1 VLYIK
6 YEYLN
11 KLKIIEF
18 INKGAM
24 WFVPFAFHFKYLA
37 GPQPVAAAGLEQ
49 RREEQEQDQAGDG
62 SEAGALGERG
72 QFMMHF

>member
-1 VLYIK
+1 
-6 YEYLN
+6 
-11 KLKIIEF
+11 
-18 INKGAM
+18 M